1 MPRSPNAKD
10 LPLSMRLEIR
20 RSNRGR
26 PHALIDGVL
35 KAKIEAAPVEGRTM
49 LRGLAASTGV
59 ARTQIFRRLKERSV
73 AKRVTVVPKPL
84 LTPEQMEMRRQFAR
98 SFVEKLHDKKLVL
111 IQQDNAPPHRA
122 SGLTA
127 VKAAAA
133 TDVLD
138 LGWFNP
144 LQSLQYNKQTR
155 DVDRLIE
162 AVCAAFDEMD
172 SAITNKCFL
181 TLKRVLQ
188 ASMLVRGI
196 NSYDIA
202 HLKKDALIRAGKLPR
217 CLSCSAEAMQMSL

>member
-1 MPRSPNAKD
+1 MTFDGKVG
-10 LPLSMRLEIR
+10 LWHVVETRLAICN
-20 RSNRGR
+20 SKKR
-26 PHALIDGVL
+26 PKGTPVTIP
-35 KAKIEAAPVEGRTM
+35 IEMTKYVYKRM
-49 LRGLAASTGV
+49 L
-59 ARTQIFRRLKERSV
+59 TQHVIP
-73 AKRVTVVPKPL
+73 AIKRVWP
-84 LTPEQMEMRRQFAR
+84 
-98 SFVEKLHDKKLVL
+98 DKKLVL

-122 SGLTA
+122 S
-127 VKAAAA
+127 AAAKPGLQ
-133 TDVLD
+133 VLD

>member
-1 MPRSPNAKD
+1 MTFDGKVG
-10 LPLSMRLEIR
+10 LWHVVETRLAICN
-20 RSNRGR
+20 STKR
-26 PHALIDGVL
+26 PKGTPVTIP
-35 KAKIEAAPVEGRTM
+35 IEMTKYVYERM
-49 LRGLAASTGV
+49 L
-59 ARTQIFRRLKERSV
+59 TQHVIP
-73 AKRVTVVPKPL
+73 AIKRVWP
-84 LTPEQMEMRRQFAR
+84 
-98 SFVEKLHDKKLVL
+98 DKKLVL

-133 TDVLD
+133 TD
-138 LGWFNP
+138 GWSIKIINQPPRSPDF
-144 LQSLQYNKQTR
+144 K
-155 DVDRLIE
+155 LIE

>member
-10 LPLSMRLEIR
+10 LPLQEACTHTAGQCSSPPRLGSDCSESSC
-20 RSNRGR
+20 SNGW
-26 PHALIDGVL
+26 
-35 KAKIEAAPVEGRTM
+35 
-49 LRGLAASTGV
+49 
-59 ARTQIFRRLKERSV
+59 
-73 AKRVTVVPKPL
+73 
-84 LTPEQMEMRRQFAR
+84 
-98 SFVEKLHDKKLVL
+98 LVD
-111 IQQDNAPPHRA
+111 QDHQP
-122 SGLTA
+122 
-127 VKAAAA
+127 AAAKPGLQ
-133 TDVLD
+133 VLD